1 MKFDIKTAVITGGAL
16 LTLGMLQGSSA
27 GNPNNKVFTN
37 VNQVKLFQNRY
48 NLNEKPDK
56 GYADYREMN
65 DFIEKHPQGFLTQS
79 ASRAGINYAYTYNK

>member
-27 GNPNNKVFTN
+27 GNPNNKIFTN
-37 VNQVKLFQNRY
+37 VNQVKLFQDKY
-48 NLNEKPDK
+48 NFKGKPDE
-56 GYADYREMN
+56 GYTDYREMN

-79 ASRAGINYAYTYNK
+79 ASRAGINYAYTYKK